1 MASTLDWC
9 TFMDD
14 KVYAIICVK
23 CGNVYSLRLDDIRK
37 STVNLD
43 GQDVEVQWFFCDKC
57 GDVQIASVNTPEIA
71 ELRESYEAAKK
82 RFRTYIKFNDDKLIE
97 NAHVTVKIK
106 HDKLSAK
113 VDEVVG
119 KLRERLV
126 LRYVGCDFYLAL
138 KSCHKDLAGGRS
150 DI

>member
-1 MASTLDWC
+1 MVSTLDWC

-14 KVYAIICVK
+14 KVYAIVCVK
-23 CGNVYSLRLDDIRK
+23 CGNIYPLRLDDIRK

-43 GQDVEVQWFFCDKC
+43 GKDIEVQWFYCDKC
-57 GDVQIASVNTPEIA
+57 GDIQVASVNTPEIA
-71 ELRESYEAAKK
+71 ELRDSYEAAKK
-82 RFRTYIKFNDDKLIE
+82 RFRTYIKMNDDKLIE
-97 NAHVTVKIK
+97 NAQVTVKIK

-113 VDEVVG
+113 IDEVIE

-126 LRYVGCDFYLAL
+126 LQYDGRGFYLAL
-138 KSCHKDLAGGRS
+138 KSCQKDLAGGRS

>member
-1 MASTLDWC
+1 MVSTLDWC

-14 KVYAIICVK
+14 KVYAIVCVK
-23 CGNVYSLRLDDIRK
+23 CGNIYSLRLDDIRK

-43 GQDVEVQWFFCDKC
+43 GKDIEVQWFYCDKC
-57 GDVQIASVNTPEIA
+57 GDVQIASVSTPEIA
-71 ELRESYEAAKK
+71 ELRDSYEAAKK
-82 RFRTYIKFNDDKLIE
+82 RFRTYIKMNDDKLIE
-97 NAHVTVKIK
+97 NAQVTVKIK

-113 VDEVVG
+113 IDEVIE

-126 LRYVGCDFYLAL
+126 LRYDGRGFYLVL
-138 KSCHKDLAGGRS
+138 KSCQKDLAGGRS